1 MYFSHQ
7 VDKSMM
13 RITGKVLVSPT
24 MMVNINYNNST
35 IIVIII
41 IIIIERTIHVIV
53 INSYVLLFLSLTFRS
68 V

>member
-1 MYFSHQ
+1 
-7 VDKSMM
+7 MM
-13 RITGKVLVSPT
+13 RVTGKVLVSPT

-41 IIIIERTIHVIV
+41 IIIIIIIERTIHVIV
-53 INSYVLLFLSLTFRS
+53 INSCVLLFLSLTFRS